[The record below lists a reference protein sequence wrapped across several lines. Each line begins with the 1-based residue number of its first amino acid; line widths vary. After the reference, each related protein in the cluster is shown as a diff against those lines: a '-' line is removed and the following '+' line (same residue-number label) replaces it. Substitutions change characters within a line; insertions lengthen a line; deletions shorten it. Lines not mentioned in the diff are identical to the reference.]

1 MEPDLRAHVNLPV
14 VLVNREGL
22 YVIIAVLGVSNL
34 GRACVLT
41 YSFTN
46 YSRLKRDAEEVR
58 NYIAASSGG
67 AKVAPDQKSGA
78 FIRQPSEAGRSRI
91 SDTLSSTVLLDAGN
105 EISIDLERLRAAGGN
120 KRAVSSVGRSDNE
133 PILEFTV
140 HEASGAAMGPLQI
153 RGRNGDA
160 PAEVATART
169 VGVAAVYSIMA
180 GNVRKRTK
188 PSKFAEAK

>member
-46 YSRLKRDAEEVR
+46 YSRLKRKAEEIR
-58 NYIAASSGG
+58 NYMAASSGG
-67 AKVAPDQKSGA
+67 AKAAAGQKSEG

-91 SDTLSSTVLLDAGN
+91 SDALSSTVLLDAGN

-120 KRAVSSVGRSDNE
+120 KRAVSYLGRSDND
-133 PILEFTV
+133 LEFTV

-160 PAEVATART
+160 PAEVATARA
-169 VGVAAVYSIMA
+169 VGVAVVYSIMA

-188 PSKFAEAK
+188 PSNFAEAK